1 MNLYFCN
8 AYMVGYMVGYMLGY
22 GGVDF
27 RLLKL

>member
-27 RLLKL
+27 TLLKL